1 MFVRCKMRRKD
12 GKEHRYWSVVENV
25 RVRGGRVVQ
34 RQVLYLGEINDSQRA
49 AWCRSIAVLDETA
62 SARQLALFPADRAA
76 PALDCEVVQIR
87 VTDVQVRDPRQWG
100 ACWLALTV
108 WDRLELD
115 RFWGPR
121 LPPSRQGT
129 RWLDVLKVQVCYRL
143 IDPGS
148 DWRLHR
154 HWYAH
159 SALRDLLGTDR
170 VLTSDTLYR
179 CLDKLVVHKRAFFSF
194 LRTRWTTLFDARF
207 DVLLYDLTSTYF
219 ESDPPFDDKRRF
231 GYSRDKRS
239 DCVQVVIAL
248 IVTPDGFPLA
258 YEVMPGNTTDQ
269 TTLAGFLEQI
279 EQQYGRSQRVW
290 IMDRGIPTEATL
302 AAMRAGDAP
311 VRYLVGTP
319 KGRLT
324 RLEQAFLAQPWQ
336 AVRPAVTVKL
346 LAEEGELYILV
357 RSAQRQ
363 LKERGMRR
371 RRLKTL
377 WQRLGELQQQANTRD
392 QLLLKLGAAKQ
403 AAGRA
408 WALVDI
414 GVPAPGEAV
423 TPETFTVRLRRDRLH
438 QARRREG
445 RYLLRSNLTDEDPA
459 TLWHYYYMQLTE
471 IEQAF
476 KDLKHDL
483 AIRPVFHQREARI
496 EAHLFVSF
504 IAYCLHVTLK
514 NLARPHAP
522 GLTPRAILETFATL
536 QMVDVHLPTTDGR
549 HLVLPR
555 HTRPNAEHALL
566 LHQLNL
572 QLPTQLAPRLTT

>member
-62 SARQLALFPADRAA
+62 GARQLALFPADGAV
-76 PALDCEVVQIR
+76 PALDCEVVRIR
-87 VTDVQVRDPRQWG
+87 VTDVEVRDPRQWG
-100 ACWLALTV
+100 ACWLALSV
-108 WDRLELD
+108 WDRLALD

-154 HWYAH
+154 HWYAQ

-170 VLTSDTLYR
+170 VIPSDTLYR
-179 CLDKLVVHKRAFFSF
+179 CLDKLVAHKRAFFSF
-194 LRTRWTTLFDARF
+194 LRARWTTLFDARF

-219 ESDPPFDDKRRF
+219 ESDPPVDGKRRF

-336 AVRPAVTVKL
+336 AVRPSVTVKL

-357 RSAQRQ
+357 RSDQRR

-377 WQRLGELQQQANTRD
+377 WQRLRELQRQTNTRD

-423 TPETFTVRLRRDRLH
+423 TPQTFTVRLRRDRLR

-459 TLWHYYYMQLTE
+459 TLWRYYMQLTE

-483 AIRPVFHQREARI
+483 AIRPVFHQHDARI
-496 EAHLFVSF
+496 EAHIFVSF

-514 NLARPHAP
+514 NLARPHAS

-572 QLPTQLAPRLTT
+572 QLPTQPAPRLTT